1 MKPEPYVII
10 ESSWA
15 IPLRCLTGMDEIVPI
30 ESKYE
35 NDVGYIYSL
44 AKRQIPTMQFL
55 SKDYV
60 AGMIAADKLK

>member
-1 MKPEPYVII
+1 MKPEAYVII

-15 IPLRCLTGMDEIVPI
+15 IPLRCLASVDDIVPI

-35 NDVGYIYSL
+35 SDAGYVYSL
-44 AKRQIPTMQFL
+44 AKRQIPTLQFL

>member
-1 MKPEPYVII
+1 MKPEAYVII

-15 IPLRCLTGMDEIVPI
+15 IPLRCLAGIDDIVPI

-35 NDVGYIYSL
+35 IDVGYTYSL
-44 AKRQIPTMQFL
+44 AKRQVPTLQFL

-60 AGMIAADKLK
+60 AGMIAAEKLK